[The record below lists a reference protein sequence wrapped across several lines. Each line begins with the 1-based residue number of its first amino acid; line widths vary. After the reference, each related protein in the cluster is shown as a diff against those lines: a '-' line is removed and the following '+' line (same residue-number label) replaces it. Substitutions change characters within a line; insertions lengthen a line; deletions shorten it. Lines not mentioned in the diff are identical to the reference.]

1 MGTIT
6 QQVKPA
12 VADLSNPPQ
21 ALRRVREQFPIF
33 ERKVHDVPLIYLDTA
48 ATSQKP
54 ERVINRL
61 AKFYRNEYGTVR
73 RGSYL
78 LCQQSTAMYE
88 CARKKVAAFVNAASP
103 EEIIFLRGVTEAINL
118 VAVSFS
124 RGLLNPGDEILV
136 SAMEHHAN
144 IVPWQLV
151 QRQCG
156 AVLKVIPM
164 NDRGELLLEE
174 YERLLSPRTRIV
186 AVNHVA
192 NSLGTINPVA
202 AMAEMAHR
210 VGAAI
215 LVDGAQ
221 AAPHLP
227 IDVQALDCDFYA
239 VSGHKMYGPSGAGFL
254 YGKREWLERMP
265 PFLGGGEMID
275 RVSFEETTFEE
286 PPYRFE
292 AGTPPIAEVIGL
304 GEAID
309 FLGELGMANVQAW
322 DEALLAH
329 ATARLREVPGMR
341 IIGEAE
347 EKSGLI
353 AFTID
358 GLHPFD
364 IAAILDRRGIAV
376 RAGHHCAQPVMRRF
390 DVPATVRAS
399 FGVYT
404 TPEDVDALID
414 GLLLARDMLA

>member
-1 MGTIT
+1 M
-6 QQVKPA
+6 A
-12 VADLSNPPQ
+12 NLSNPPEP
-21 ALRRVREQFPIF
+21 LRRVREQFPIF

-156 AVLKVIPM
+156 AALKVIPM

-174 YERLLSPRTRIV
+174 YEQLLSPRTRIV

-192 NSLGTINPVA
+192 NSLGTINPVS
-202 AMAEMAHR
+202 AMAEMAHQ

-329 ATARLREVPGMR
+329 ATARLREVPGLR
-341 IIGEAE
+341 IIGEAR

>member
-1 MGTIT
+1 MRVET
-6 QQVKPA
+6 QERPKTVLDVHHPPA
-12 VADLSNPPQ
+12 
-21 ALRRVREQFPIF
+21 ALRHVRSQFPIF
-33 ERKVHDVPLIYLDTA
+33 ERKVHDVPLVYLDTG

-88 CARKKVAAFVNAASP
+88 CARKKVAAFVNAESP

-118 VAVSFS
+118 VSVSFS
-124 RGLLNPGDEILV
+124 RGIFQPGDEVII

-144 IVPWQLV
+144 IVPWQLI
-151 QRQCG
+151 QKQCG
-156 AVLKVIPM
+156 LTLKVIPM
-164 NDRGELLLEE
+164 NHRGELLMDA
-174 YERLLSPRTRIV
+174 YEALLSPRTKLV

-192 NSLGTINPVA
+192 NSLGTINPIA
-202 AMAEMAHR
+202 TISEMAHAF
-210 VGAAI
+210 GAAVM
-215 LVDGAQ
+215 VDGAQ

-227 IDVQALDCDFYA
+227 IDVRALDCDFYA

-254 YGKREWLERMP
+254 YGKRAWLERMP
-265 PFLGGGEMID
+265 PFMGGGEMID
-275 RVSFEETTFEE
+275 KVSFEETTFEE

-309 FLGELGMANVQAW
+309 FLGELGMTNVQAW
-322 DEALLAH
+322 DEALLAY
-329 ATARLREVPGMR
+329 ATPRLLEVPGLR
-341 IIGEAE
+341 IVGEAA

-358 GLHPFD
+358 GQHPFD

-376 RAGHHCAQPVMRRF
+376 RAGHHCAQPVMRHF

-404 TPEDVDALID
+404 TKEDVDALID